1 MKGEL
6 NEAQAT
12 WSLFD
17 AFKTELDG
25 LNKEEWLTFRKKGY
39 FEFQD
44 LFLKWQ
50 EALKVQEKGNV
61 VVRFLLQ

>member
-17 AFKTELDG
+17 AFKTELDEI
-25 LNKEEWLTFRKKGY
+25 NNEEWLTYRKKGY
-39 FEFQD
+39 FAFQD

-50 EALKVQEKGNV
+50 ETLKGREKGNV